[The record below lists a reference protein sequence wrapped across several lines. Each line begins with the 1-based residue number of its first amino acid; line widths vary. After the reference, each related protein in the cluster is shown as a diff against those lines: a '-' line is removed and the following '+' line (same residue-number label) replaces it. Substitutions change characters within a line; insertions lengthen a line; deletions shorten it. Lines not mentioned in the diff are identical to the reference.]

1 MKYPF
6 SPEVLDALPEELA
19 ELFRALEVQLLEEIC
34 SRLKIAGELNEVTVE
49 AIKALRSHGIDL
61 EDIEKAIADATGS
74 SREKL
79 DKLLDDVVARNQ
91 AYFTDLIDKAKVTQP
106 ETFLDAEFIANIKA
120 QTLDELTNITRSMGF
135 LVQQGGKSVMMG
147 PAKAYQWALDNA
159 VVEINAG
166 ATSYNEAI
174 KRAVTKLADSG
185 IKTVSYESGHVDH
198 VDVAVRRAVMTG
210 VSQLSAKYVENSAE
224 WLETPYFEVSAHS
237 GARDKGV
244 GPMNHKSWQ
253 GQVYSVNDGDIYP
266 NIYAVCGLDTGPGLE
281 GWNCRH
287 RRYPFVEGVM
297 ERTYT
302 DEQLRN
308 IDPPPFKY
316 QGKTYTAY
324 EATQMQRKMERT
336 VRQLTRRE
344 KAYKA
349 AGLTDDA
356 RNMAA
361 RRRRLSKEYTDFS
374 KAAGL
379 PEQRERMK
387 VYSTTDLKDL
397 KEFAPLKEA
406 KTRVEVIAKFSD
418 RQYVVA
424 KGAPTISGATDH
436 YKQNLARKPDRAGL
450 TPEAA
455 QDIINNSKLVLY
467 QTDRQTLKY
476 IADTGYAVLN
486 AENELVTA
494 VPEKMRKKYRDYLEG
509 ENGKKS

>member
-34 SRLKIAGELNEVTVE
+34 SRLKIAGELNEVAVE
-49 AIKALRSHGIDL
+49 AIKALRAHGIDL
-61 EDIEKAIADATGS
+61 EDIEKAIADATGI

-79 DKLLDDVVARNQ
+79 DKLLDDVVERNQ
-91 AYFTDLIDKAKVTQP
+91 AYYTDLIDKAKVTQP
-106 ETFLDAEFIANIKA
+106 DTLLDAEFIANIKA

-349 AGLTDDA
+349 AGLTEDA

-387 VYSTTDLKDL
+387 VRYVDDKSIRSAEKALL
-397 KEFAPLKEA
+397 IR
-406 KTRVEVIAKFSD
+406 KTPADIKSDVVRLRETLNVETALVNG
-418 RQYVVA
+418 VLP
-424 KGAPTISGATDH
+424 KGATMEKVRIIAGKSSETPLRVAHYLSENYGGDPLQWVKKGGIIKTDNFQYDVHWFEIEGKH
-436 YKQNLARKPDRAGL
+436 YEEKLKGVKKIRK
-450 TPEAA
+450 
-455 QDIINNSKLVLY
+455 
-467 QTDRQTLKY
+467 
-476 IADTGYAVLN
+476 
-486 AENELVTA
+486 
-494 VPEKMRKKYRDYLEG
+494 
-509 ENGKKS
+509 

>member
-6 SPEVLDALPEELA
+6 SPEILDALPEELA

-61 EDIEKAIADATGS
+61 EDIEKAIADATGI

-79 DKLLDDVVARNQ
+79 DKLLDDVVERNQ
-91 AYFTDLIDKAKVTQP
+91 AYFAEVIDKAQVTQP
-106 ETFLDAEFIANIKA
+106 ETLLDAELVANIKA

-159 VVEINAG
+159 VVEIHAG

-185 IKTVSYESGHVDH
+185 IKAVNYESGHIDH

-253 GQVYSVNDGDIYP
+253 GKVYSVNDGDIYP
-266 NIYAVCGLDTGPGLE
+266 NIYEVCGLDTGPGLE

-308 IDPPPFKY
+308 IDPPPFEY
-316 QGKTYTAY
+316 QGKRYTAY

-349 AGLTDDA
+349 AGLTEDA

-387 VYSTTDLKDL
+387 VRYVDDKSIQ
-397 KEFAPLKEA
+397 EAEA
-406 KTRVEVIAKFSD
+406 KKRERET
-418 RQYVVA
+418 QH
-424 KGAPTISGATDH
+424 GAS
-436 YKQNLARKPDRAGL
+436 
-450 TPEAA
+450 
-455 QDIINNSKLVLY
+455 
-467 QTDRQTLKY
+467 
-476 IADTGYAVLN
+476 
-486 AENELVTA
+486 
-494 VPEKMRKKYRDYLEG
+494 
-509 ENGKKS
+509 